1 MLLGYFTEE
10 AYEKLLHEIPQNA
23 DNYSSNEDWL
33 PTYFGS
39 SDGYFKTSSVDV
51 SMFVPSYTPGKKMML
66 KNLRKIWLTQ
76 GSYMKPFVTL
86 HPCKHQISI
95 CGHIFAMLFL
105 NTNLIFRIVGCR
117 KNVQTPLKIGFSSQ
131 RLVAF

>member
-39 SDGYFKTSSVDV
+39 SNGYFKISSVDV
-51 SMFVPSYTPGKKMML
+51 SMFVPSYTPGKK
-66 KNLRKIWLTQ
+66 R
-76 GSYMKPFVTL
+76 
-86 HPCKHQISI
+86 
-95 CGHIFAMLFL
+95 
-105 NTNLIFRIVGCR
+105 
-117 KNVQTPLKIGFSSQ
+117 
-131 RLVAF
+131 